1 MARTVAYVH
10 FLEHLLSQKR
20 SSQGSSLSIRTLP
33 KKRLGKGVFRALV
46 SDTLLL
52 SAIVDLGCRKWVCS
66 LS

>member
-20 SSQGSSLSIRTLP
+20 SSQGSSLSIRTLQ
-33 KKRLGKGVFRALV
+33 KRLGKGVFRALV

-52 SAIVDLGCRKWVCS
+52 SAIVDLGCRKWICS